1 MLEVARQTFTEA
13 NNDALQLIKDLEGEC
28 QHPIFTESLFIICTV
43 QHSLVL
49 ETKFDPQR
57 KYYVR
62 VSVDDLEEGVLPP
75 VFINN
80 VRRKGFIECQT
91 MELLKCNQKIG
102 DCHDE
107 ILNLSDNLIQQLIR
121 DIREEIEPLFHVR
134 EAVALLDMLAA
145 FAQVSTTRD
154 YCRPERTDALAVKD
168 GRHPIH
174 ELVHNEKFVPNDA
187 YATQQ
192 NRFQIIT
199 GCNMSGKS
207 TYMRSLALMAIMSQ
221 IGCFV
226 PASYASFPIYQQVFA
241 RASSDDSLEA
251 NVSTFAA
258 EMRETAF
265 ILRNVDSRS
274 MIIID
279 ELGRGTST
287 RDGLC
292 IAIAVAEALV
302 DSHAHVWFA
311 THFRDL
317 ARILAERNGVVSLH
331 LSVDFKD
338 PTKMIMLYKVAS
350 GYVKDE
356 HYGIALAKAMG
367 LPQDIIETAEE
378 VSAKLTE
385 TAERKKMSS
394 NAIAVARRRRLIL
407 NLQEQLIH
415 ARDGKLRG
423 EPLRVWL
430 KKLQDEFVTRMAA
443 LDETIAETNAEN
455 SANLDRGGGAAQYVE
470 SSENGSQNDGNTSPV
485 TGR

>member
-1 MLEVARQTFTEA
+1 MRIPA
-13 NNDALQLIKDLEGEC
+13 
-28 QHPIFTESLFIICTV
+28 
-43 QHSLVL
+43 
-49 ETKFDPQR
+49 
-57 KYYVR
+57 
-62 VSVDDLEEGVLPP
+62 DDLEDGILPAI
-75 VFINN
+75 FINSI
-80 VRRKGFIECQT
+80 RRKGLIECQS

-107 ILNLSDNLIQQLIR
+107 ILSLSDNLIQQLIM
-121 DIREEIEPLFHVR
+121 DIREEVEPLFRIR
-134 EAVALLDMLAA
+134 EAIALLDMLAA
-145 FAQVSTTRD
+145 FAQISTTRE
-154 YCRPERTDALAVKD
+154 YCRPERTGALAVKD

-174 ELVHNEKFVPNDA
+174 EVVHKAKFVPNDA

-226 PASYASFPIYQQVFA
+226 PASYASFPIYHQLFA
-241 RASSDDSLEA
+241 RVSSDDSLEA

-265 ILRNVDSRS
+265 ILRNVSSRS
-274 MIIID
+274 LVIVD

-338 PTKMIMLYKVAS
+338 PTKMIMLYKIAS
-350 GYVKDE
+350 GCVNDE
-356 HYGIALAKAMG
+356 HYGIALAKAVN
-367 LPQDIIETAEE
+367 LPKEIIEIAEE
-378 VSAKLTE
+378 VSAKLAA
-385 TAERKKMSS
+385 TAERKRMSS
-394 NAIAVARRRRLIL
+394 QAVAVARRRRLIL
-407 NLQEQLIH
+407 NLQEQLVH
-415 ARDGKLRG
+415 ARDGNLSG

-443 LDETIAETNAEN
+443 LDATIAATHDEDQVSSVTKGQSVRETDSSGDFSPHQK
-455 SANLDRGGGAAQYVE
+455 SA
-470 SSENGSQNDGNTSPV
+470 
-485 TGR
+485 